1 LLLTGRSWGAEKD
14 AAAEPLPPGAR
25 ARLGGTVFRI
35 PGELFHADLF
45 PDGRA
50 IGYIGYLRAGE
61 HLQLT
66 DVRTGPVQT
75 GPRLQVFPQ
84 GRLAFSPDGKRFVTM
99 EQLATTVWDTD
110 TGKRLAVVEGRIPR
124 GFGCWPQAAF
134 SADGK
139 RLALARDQR
148 QGGIVYVIWDV
159 DRNRLV
165 SETPIATANGREADW
180 VYVALSPDGKQ
191 FVRWAYQHTP
201 GPPPQ
206 LDPKDDPTR
215 TITVR
220 DADTGK
226 PVHQITPPG
235 PAAGKR
241 VCFSPDSRTLAVM
254 GRELELWDTAKWQ
267 ARARVKGLTS
277 GHWPRG

>member
-1 LLLTGRSWGAEKD
+1 
-14 AAAEPLPPGAR
+14 
-25 ARLGGTVFRI
+25 
-35 PGELFHADLF
+35 
-45 PDGRA
+45 
-50 IGYIGYLRAGE
+50 
-61 HLQLT
+61 
-66 DVRTGPVQT
+66 
-75 GPRLQVFPQ
+75 
-84 GRLAFSPDGKRFVTM
+84 
-99 EQLATTVWDTD
+99 
-110 TGKRLAVVEGRIPR
+110 
-124 GFGCWPQAAF
+124 
-134 SADGK
+134 
-139 RLALARDQR
+139 
-148 QGGIVYVIWDV
+148 GIVYVIWDV

-191 FVRWAYQHTP
+191 FVSWAYQHTP
-201 GPPPQ
+201 GPAPK

-277 GHWPRG
+277 GHWPRGDTVAFSPDGKRLAVLSADGSVELRDGATGERLALVKGYAPGHALRFVANDRAVVLGGGERTFRVW